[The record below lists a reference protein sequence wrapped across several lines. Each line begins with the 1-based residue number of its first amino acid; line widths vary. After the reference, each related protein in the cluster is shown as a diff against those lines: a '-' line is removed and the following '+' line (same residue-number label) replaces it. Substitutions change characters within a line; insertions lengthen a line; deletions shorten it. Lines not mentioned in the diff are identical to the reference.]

1 MDPIS
6 SSLKVPAVNYVEDC
20 AVDFLESSID
30 LKDIKKEL
38 DGRSVREALQTAGIR
53 LKEHFQELNLL
64 KGHKI
69 DVEALKKRLMIRH
82 SWGSP
87 ILICW

>member
-1 MDPIS
+1 MSPVS
-6 SSLKVPAVNYVEDC
+6 PSLKVPAVNYVEDC

-30 LKDIKKEL
+30 LRDIRKEL

-53 LKEHFQELNLL
+53 LKEHFQELNLV
-64 KGHKI
+64 KGHKVDI
-69 DVEALKKRLMIRH
+69 DALKKRLMIRH

-87 ILICW
+87 ILISW

>member
-1 MDPIS
+1 MDS
-6 SSLKVPAVNYVEDC
+6 VLSSLKVPPVNYVEDC

-30 LKDIKKEL
+30 LQEIKNEL

-53 LKEHFQELNLL
+53 LKEHFQELDLV
-64 KGHKI
+64 KGHKV

-87 ILICW
+87 ILISW